1 MAMIRQADLETS
13 PRQAL
18 VLNVEDIRAQAEA
31 IMERTRSASAAVLTE
46 AAAARER
53 LLAGAA
59 DEGRA
64 KGHAEGMATG
74 LTEGRQRGEAEA
86 KREAGERLAA
96 LEASWT
102 AALVEF
108 VAMREA
114 MLRECESRGL
124 ELAIL
129 MGQKVARRAIEV
141 DPRAVLGQVGAILE
155 MATRATR
162 LTLGVNPSDEG
173 LVRDALPGL
182 LAMDPGQ
189 RHVSVSVDPG
199 VPVGSCVARCPG
211 GGELDATIEARIK
224 SLVDEM
230 LPDGAGRGQ
239 RPEDAA
245 GARGGGAAGD
255 ETGEVVGGS
264 P

>member
-1 MAMIRQADLETS
+1 MGMIRQADLDTS
-13 PRQAL
+13 PRSAL

-31 IMERTRSASAAVLTE
+31 IMDRTRAASASLLADAAST
-46 AAAARER
+46 RER

-64 KGHAEGMATG
+64 KGHADG
-74 LTEGRQRGEAEA
+74 LAKGLAEGRTRGQAEA
-86 KREAGERLAA
+86 KKEAAERLAA
-96 LEASWT
+96 LEGAWT
-102 AALVEF
+102 AALAEF
-108 VAMREA
+108 IAMRDA

-141 DPRAVLGQVGAILE
+141 DPNAVLGQVGAILE

-162 LTLGVNPSDEG
+162 LTLGVNPADES
-173 LVRDALPGL
+173 LVRDALPSL
-182 LAMDPGQ
+182 LAMDPTQ
-189 RHVSVSVDPG
+189 RHVSVAVDSA
-199 VPVGSCVARCPG
+199 VSAGSCVARCPG
-211 GGELDATIEARIK
+211 GGVLDATIEARIQ

-230 LPDGAGRGQ
+230 LP
-239 RPEDAA
+239 
-245 GARGGGAAGD
+245 GGVNAEG
-255 ETGEVVGGS
+255 T